1 MDPHA
6 TAAEGRLRPPV
17 TLIAGK
23 FRSRHFGTAP
33 FLAEAFAA
41 TGKDQPLA
49 LYIGAANGD
58 NRAFGSGLSVLLKSA
73 GARSVLWP
81 KLGRGKQEHGAAHA
95 ALAEADLVFVG
106 GGDVEAG
113 IQALGDAGLID
124 AVHAAAER
132 GAVFVGM
139 SAGAIML
146 GARWIRWAH
155 EGAGDDEAETY
166 ACLGLVPCS
175 FDTHGEDDDWSETR
189 SFASVRAR
197 ETGMRAR
204 AYGIPSGGA
213 LVVAGDG
220 TMRAL
225 GEPVV
230 VFAASPNK
238 EVEMEGV
245 LEAAE

>member
-1 MDPHA
+1 
-6 TAAEGRLRPPV
+6 
-17 TLIAGK
+17 
-23 FRSRHFGTAP
+23 
-33 FLAEAFAA
+33 
-41 TGKDQPLA
+41 
-49 LYIGAANGD
+49 
-58 NRAFGSGLSVLLKSA
+58 
-73 GARSVLWP
+73 
-81 KLGRGKQEHGAAHA
+81 
-95 ALAEADLVFVG
+95 
-106 GGDVEAG
+106 
-113 IQALGDAGLID
+113 
-124 AVHAAAER
+124 
-132 GAVFVGM
+132 M

-220 TMRAL
+220 TMTAR

-230 VFAASPNK
+230 VFAASPSK
-238 EVEMEGV
+238 EVEMEEL